1 MAKGAVERSFEN
13 IFDGLFSR
21 AFKSGVKPLQL
32 GRRLL
37 QVVDAERDI
46 DAQGRRVVPNSYLV
60 QLSPA
65 DREGFADIEPTL
77 VQELTAALREY
88 IAQEGYHVDGKA
100 RVALRTNP
108 DLRKGKFG
116 IDARNIASD
125 ASAEPA
131 PSQDLVEASTA
142 APSTPTAP
150 NVPVSPPV
158 LSMVPG
164 VGVDVAPAVLTLPGG
179 QRIELHEG
187 HYVLGRHLENDIVV
201 NDSNVSRKHAEFVC
215 AAGEVVVRDLGSTNG
230 TKVNG
235 VAISGEQLLQHGDVI
250 NLGTA
255 QITFEAS

>member
-1 MAKGAVERSFEN
+1 MAKGTVERSFEN

-37 QVVDAERDI
+37 QVVDSERDV
-46 DAQGRRVVPNSYLV
+46 DAQGRRVVPNSYVV
-60 QLSPA
+60 QLSA
-65 DREGFADIEPTL
+65 SDREGFADIEPTL

-108 DLRKGKFG
+108 DLRKGKFE
-116 IDARNIASD
+116 IESRNIASD
-125 ASAEPA
+125 ASPRA
-131 PSQDLVEASTA
+131 QSTDV
-142 APSTPTAP
+142 P
-150 NVPVSPPV
+150 NPPIIENIPMSPPV

-164 VGVDVAPAVLTLPGG
+164 IGVDVAPAVLTLPGG

-235 VAISGEQLLQHGDVI
+235 VAITGEQLLQHGDII

>member
-65 DREGFADIEPTL
+65 DREGFADIESTL

-108 DLRKGKFG
+108 DLRKGKFE
-116 IDARNIASD
+116 IDSRNIASD
-125 ASAEPA
+125 QSAEK
-131 PSQDLVEASTA
+131 SDNA
-142 APSTPTAP
+142 APHATDALPSD
-150 NVPVSPPV
+150 NIPVSPPV

>member
-21 AFKSGVKPLQL
+21 AFKSGVKPLQI

-65 DREGFADIEPTL
+65 DREGFADLEPTL

-108 DLRKGKFG
+108 DLRKGKFD
-116 IDARNIASD
+116 IDSRNIASD
-125 ASAEPA
+125 SPAEPVA
-131 PSQDLVEASTA
+131 TA
-142 APSTPTAP
+142 EQAEAPSTD
-150 NVPVSPPV
+150 NVPISPPV

-201 NDSNVSRKHAEFVC
+201 NDSNVSRKHAEFIC